1 MLVAELPARE
11 TLVKTRVHP
20 DPKSDLPTG
29 NALVMFPYY
38 APGATGSS
46 QDASEELL
54 QQLQRVSV
62 ASNATVIAVLVLFVS
77 SHIVFLESDTETYVL
92 LALCYAFVWY

>member
-1 MLVAELPARE
+1 M
-11 TLVKTRVHP
+11 KTRVHP
-20 DPKSDLPTG
+20 DPKSDLAAG

-46 QDASEELL
+46 QDASEALL

-62 ASNATVIAVLVLFVS
+62 ASNATVIAVLVLFVRT
-77 SHIVFLESDTETYVL
+77 H
-92 LALCYAFVWY
+92 LAAVASR